1 VQQSH
6 FGSDLISARKKIS
19 ENSLLI
25 FPAYEKSL
33 SFTRN
38 FAKRQKIGGLKNN
51 VEETVYPCGAS
62 ATFAF
67 LLRLAEFHSGIQTE
81 EPGRPERDS

>member
-1 VQQSH
+1 M
-6 FGSDLISARKKIS
+6 ISTREKIP

-33 SFTRN
+33 GFTRN

-51 VEETVYPCGAS
+51 VEETVYLRGAS

-67 LLRLAEFHSGIQTE
+67 LQQLAEFHSGIQTE
-81 EPGRPERDS
+81 EPGRRQRDS